1 MLFKF
6 GDAHA
11 MDSKRNSNWHI
22 AEQTWKVLG
31 TTAAMIDLTLTTD
44 FGSRYNLGREIDDAV
59 LLLGQEICMKNLDS
73 PGYSRRRS
81 RKSFRRSDGGTQ
93 IA

>member
-1 MLFKF
+1 MHCKGPARPSAYETQTPYAEKAWWTDLAASERQVSG
-6 GDAHA
+6 GDA
-11 MDSKRNSNWHI
+11 DY
-22 AEQTWKVLG
+22 EGDT
-31 TTAAMIDLTLTTD
+31 
-44 FGSRYNLGREIDDAV
+44 
-59 LLLGQEICMKNLDS
+59 GQEICIKNLETLKS